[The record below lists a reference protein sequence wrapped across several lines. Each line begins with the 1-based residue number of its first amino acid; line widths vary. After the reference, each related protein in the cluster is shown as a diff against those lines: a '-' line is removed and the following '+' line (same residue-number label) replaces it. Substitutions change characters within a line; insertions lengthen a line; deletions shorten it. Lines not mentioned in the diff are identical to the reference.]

1 VSRAKPLAE
10 ELLETRWNDVFR
22 DAAVDYCKTNAC
34 KTARRLFCNAVFRS
48 WCSTEYHS
56 HRCDELIFNGV
67 SLILT
72 VPAVPPY
79 EIPPVSDTSSSP
91 ARPQAFHAHPGE
103 NTLLWTVW
111 FTYGAFY
118 FCRTNISAA
127 VPGLKESVD
136 AGGLGLTATQI
147 GFILGATKLAYATG
161 QLINGQFSEQLA
173 PRKLLAVGMF
183 GTAVLNVLFGFGTSL
198 YFLIFIWACNGYSQS
213 LGWTPCVRVLANWI
227 PVSRRGKVIGLI
239 GTGYQVTAV
248 ATYVVSGQA
257 ASYFGWRGAVWVPA
271 GIMVI
276 AAVIMLVFLEE
287 QPSDSK
293 SGQDDNAR
301 DAPAIATAP
310 KNDPRNSV
318 LENFLLT
325 ITNPSLWILG
335 ISLGLLNACRYG
347 FLDWGLTHLKEVQDT
362 GVGKAALKYA
372 VLPLGAIAGA
382 YLAGWATDRFFGSRR
397 APVTCILLFG
407 LAALSLAYDTVA
419 RTSVPATMVLL
430 IMIGFCIYGPQVLL
444 VGTAPA
450 DLARKG
456 TSAAAA
462 GFVNCMGYVGAASGD
477 YFTGRTL
484 DSHGWKQAIFMWAGW
499 AVAAAVAAGLLW
511 NVTAV
516 GDAETN
522 DS

>member
-1 VSRAKPLAE
+1 M
-10 ELLETRWNDVFR
+10 
-22 DAAVDYCKTNAC
+22 
-34 KTARRLFCNAVFRS
+34 
-48 WCSTEYHS
+48 
-56 HRCDELIFNGV
+56 
-67 SLILT
+67 
-72 VPAVPPY
+72 
-79 EIPPVSDTSSSP
+79 
-91 ARPQAFHAHPGE
+91 
-103 NTLLWTVW
+103 W

-147 GFILGATKLAYATG
+147 GYILAATKIAYAIG
-161 QLINGQFSEQLA
+161 QLVNGQFSEQLA

-183 GTAVLNVLFGFGTSL
+183 ATAVLNVMFGFGTAL

-213 LGWTPCVRVLANWI
+213 LGWTPCVRVLANWF
-227 PVSRRGKVIGLI
+227 PVERRGKVIGFV

-257 ASYFGWRGAVWVPA
+257 ASYFGWRGALWVPA
-271 GIMVI
+271 GIMV
-276 AAVIMLVFLEE
+276 AAAIGMLLVLEE
-287 QPSDSK
+287 RP
-293 SGQDDNAR
+293 GNVQDDSDDATPVP
-301 DAPAIATAP
+301 APANEDAANPYRTPQQAEPSSVAKAP

-318 LENFLLT
+318 RENFLLT
-325 ITNPSLWILG
+325 ITNPSLWMLG

-397 APVTCILLFG
+397 APVTCILL
-407 LAALSLAYDTVA
+407 LALAVLSLAYDTVA
-419 RTSVPATMVLL
+419 RTSVPLTMVLL
-430 IMIGFCIYGPQVLL
+430 VMIGFCIYGPQVLL

-462 GFVNCMGYVGAASGD
+462 GFVNCMGYIGAASGD

-484 DSHGWKQAIFMWAGW
+484 DAHGWEQAIFMWAAW

-511 NVTAV
+511 NVTASHET
-516 GDAETN
+516 ETN
-522 DS
+522 AT